1 MLLSVT
7 SNLIVI
13 PVLSFDLS
21 FAILILF
28 ASGCYQTDF
37 QLNQGR
43 HIHYLDIL
51 KLNAYDKR
59 FQIFQEVSESLFII
73 GTSVLPEEE
82 LSVLVFACKNSPL
95 LLVQADKDVIVI
107 NIRITVFSH

>member
-1 MLLSVT
+1 MFLSVT

-13 PVLSFDLS
+13 PVLSFDS
-21 FAILILF
+21 PFAILICKRLLSNGF
-28 ASGCYQTDF
+28 PTKSGTAF
-37 QLNQGR
+37 
-43 HIHYLDIL
+43 HYLDIL

-59 FQIFQEVSESLFII
+59 FQIFQGVIESLLII
-73 GTSVLPEEE
+73 GTSVLPDEE
-82 LSVLVFACKNSPL
+82 LSVLVFACENSPL

>member
-1 MLLSVT
+1 M
-7 SNLIVI
+7 
-13 PVLSFDLS
+13 
-21 FAILILF
+21 
-28 ASGCYQTDF
+28 
-37 QLNQGR
+37 
-43 HIHYLDIL
+43 
-51 KLNAYDKR
+51 
-59 FQIFQEVSESLFII
+59 ESLFII

>member
-7 SNLIVI
+7 SNLILI

-37 QLNQGR
+37 QLNQGQ

-59 FQIFQEVSESLFII
+59 FQIFQEVIESLFII
-73 GTSVLPEEE
+73 GTSVLPEE
-82 LSVLVFACKNSPL
+82 LSALVFACKNSPL